1 MTKYILSF
9 LLLVMFIAGC
19 RTFKEFPERE
29 STGAQIIHPV
39 RAEVHFPYMKNKP
52 FVKDTSLFLG
62 DSLSL
67 VVTQSAAEDRFYDSI
82 PVLDISKDRC
92 LDIIEVIGHELPD
105 LYPEDFGDKK
115 LRFKITGYHEKSNLP
130 LKIFTAWSLGIPC
143 LLGIPANSVSNFI
156 EIKTEWLDESGKLIS
171 SNLSQ
176 GDCTTY
182 IALYWGFG
190 SDARKRSVMLA
201 AKRALWQSVNKIPR
215 K

>member
-1 MTKYILSF
+1 MTKYTLPF
-9 LLLVMFIAGC
+9 LLLVMIFAGC

-29 STGAQIIHPV
+29 ITGAQIIHPV

-67 VVTQSAAEDRFYDSI
+67 VVTQSSAEDRFYDSI

-92 LDIIEVIGHELPD
+92 LEIIEVISQDLPE
-105 LYPEDFGDKK
+105 LYPENFGDKK
-115 LRFKITGYHEKSNLP
+115 LRFTITGYHEKSNLP

-156 EIKTEWLDESGKLIS
+156 EIKTEWLDKSGKLIS
-171 SNLSQ
+171 STLSQ
-176 GDCTTY
+176 GQCTTY
-182 IALYWGFG
+182 IALYWGYG
-190 SDARKRSVMLA
+190 SDARRRSVMLSTEN
-201 AKRALWQSVNKIPR
+201 ALKQSVN
-215 K
+215 